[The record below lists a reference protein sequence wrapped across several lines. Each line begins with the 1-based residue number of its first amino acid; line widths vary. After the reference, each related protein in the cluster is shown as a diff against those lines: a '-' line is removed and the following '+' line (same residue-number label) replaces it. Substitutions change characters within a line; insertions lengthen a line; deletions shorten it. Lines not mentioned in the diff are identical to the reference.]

1 MSSSHQATRNGLTSG
16 QRSSHTMKGGK
27 DISELCRNICLENK
41 KKQKENHQESD
52 IPYTILLLPNDYIFN
67 AQNKA

>member
-1 MSSSHQATRNGLTSG
+1 
-16 QRSSHTMKGGK
+16 MKGGK